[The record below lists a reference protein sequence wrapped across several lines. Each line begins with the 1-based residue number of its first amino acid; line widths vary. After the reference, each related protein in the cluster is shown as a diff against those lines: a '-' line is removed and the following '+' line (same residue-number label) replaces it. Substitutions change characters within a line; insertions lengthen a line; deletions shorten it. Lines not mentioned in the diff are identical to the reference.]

1 MKKSILGLL
10 ILFSCNA
17 FSQQNTPDV
26 VAASGDYFTNVNGS
40 LSWTLGEIAIE
51 TLNEENAILTQG
63 FQQSNFTMVSLREID
78 NDYEI
83 RLFPNPTRDI
93 LSITFDNFSTQ
104 SNMEFCLMDLQG
116 KVIWTEKIDTSKNKN
131 FDIAHLAAGMYLVR
145 ITDTSRNIIKTF
157 KINKI

>member
-1 MKKSILGLL
+1 MKKAIFGLL
-10 ILFSCNA
+10 YFTYCNL

-26 VAASGDYFTNVNGS
+26 VATSGDYFTNVNGS

-93 LSITFDNFSTQ
+93 VSITFDNFSTQ
-104 SNMEFCLMDLQG
+104 SNMELCLMDLQG

-131 FDIAHLAAGMYLVR
+131 FDIAHLAAGIYLVR
-145 ITDTSRNIIKTF
+145 LTDTSRNIIKTF

>member
-1 MKKSILGLL
+1 
-10 ILFSCNA
+10 
-17 FSQQNTPDV
+17 
-26 VAASGDYFTNVNGS
+26 
-40 LSWTLGEIAIE
+40 
-51 TLNEENAILTQG
+51 
-63 FQQSNFTMVSLREID
+63 MVSLREID

-104 SNMEFCLMDLQG
+104 SNMELCLMDLQG

>member
-1 MKKSILGLL
+1 MKR
-10 ILFSCNA
+10 LFTFICFCFLASA
-17 FSQQNTPDV
+17 DAQQLSPEV
-26 VAASGDYFTNVNGS
+26 IASAGDYFEQNNGS

-63 FQQSNFTMVSLREID
+63 FQQSNFTMVTLREIE

-104 SNMEFCLMDLQG
+104 SNMELCLMDLQG
-116 KVIWTEKIDTSKNKN
+116 KVIWTEKIDISKNKN

-145 ITDTSRNIIKTF
+145 LTDTSRNIIKTF

>member
-1 MKKSILGLL
+1 MKKAILGLL

-63 FQQSNFTMVSLREID
+63 FQQSNFTMVTLREIE

-93 LSITFDNFSTQ
+93 LSIDFYNL
-104 SNMEFCLMDLQG
+104 SNPSKIEICLMDLQG
-116 KVIWTEKIDTSKNKN
+116 KVIWTEKIDTSKSKN
-131 FDIAHLAAGMYLVR
+131 FDIAHLATGMYLVR
-145 ITDTSRNIIKTF
+145 LTDTSRNIIKTF